1 MTDPLLAARALLLHD
16 LAACEIT
23 AAGVVEL
30 LEDVVEQRRWWVA
43 SWPQG
48 GDVVAGQL
56 AQDLQERLLDEAGR
70 RWPECP
76 LHDGTHELR
85 IDPDLG
91 PDPHW
96 VCDDAG
102 AVVAPLGQL

>member
-16 LAACEIT
+16 LAAR
-23 AAGVVEL
+23 GVTDADSMTLV
-30 LEDVVEQRRWWVA
+30 EDVVLHRRWWLE
-43 SWPQG
+43 SWPEG
-48 GDVVAGQL
+48 AEVVAGQL
-56 AQDLQERLLDEAGR
+56 AQDLQERLLDEAGC

-76 LHDGTHELR
+76 LHEGGHELR

-96 VCDDAG
+96 VCEDVG
-102 AVVAPLGQL
+102 EVVAPLGAL